1 MEKVIEFYTKVLSFA
16 GLKVDENGKVYS
28 DSIGQKIPILMDEK
42 EIILPLDSQLRSPNI
57 GSKIIFHPV
66 PEALARGESPIL
78 AKLSHIMNV
87 NLNMKSYLVF
97 NSLLHI
103 MNSPEMHKLLSAEQI
118 EALVEIGSIDKTGF
132 TTISSLLRKGM
143 KVQSNRLFTHIFLK
157 KGGKVESTRY
167 NVAGIVSFPLKEMI
181 LRKENPFDTKLRDKD
196 RELIIKLYDYIFPC
210 EKDKDCYSRG
220 SHSDYIR
227 YLDALLSSAMSL
239 AVKLNMV
246 TELFEDKI
254 EELEDATIDLSVFD
268 MMGHIDDIIDQ
279 AKRLPMQPGNVADV
293 RQTAEVKPEESKFIS
308 PSQLI
313 HRNAPVHPQPTY
325 PPMYGQVPIQA
336 PQPSVGK
343 DGSIDWKS
351 VVQSNPMLAAQAGQF
366 MGANATTMYSPPQ
379 ERQPAW
385 LAKYSNPLGQQQQ
398 PIYGGYQQPQQFQ
411 QPMFSN
417 SGF

>member
-210 EKDKDCYSRG
+210 EQG
-220 SHSDYIR
+220 
-227 YLDALLSSAMSL
+227 
-239 AVKLNMV
+239 
-246 TELFEDKI
+246 
-254 EELEDATIDLSVFD
+254 
-268 MMGHIDDIIDQ
+268 
-279 AKRLPMQPGNVADV
+279 
-293 RQTAEVKPEESKFIS
+293 
-308 PSQLI
+308 
-313 HRNAPVHPQPTY
+313 
-325 PPMYGQVPIQA
+325 
-336 PQPSVGK
+336 
-343 DGSIDWKS
+343 
-351 VVQSNPMLAAQAGQF
+351 
-366 MGANATTMYSPPQ
+366 
-379 ERQPAW
+379 
-385 LAKYSNPLGQQQQ
+385 
-398 PIYGGYQQPQQFQ
+398 
-411 QPMFSN
+411 
-417 SGF
+417 